1 MILNYMKHFNI
12 IFTGIVGN
20 LTLFNNESVV
30 TKEIEQLPVC
40 IELYGFLTNVVGRK
54 NIGSP
59 KLDPHELDIES
70 MK

>member
-12 IFTGIVGN
+12 IFTEIFGN
-20 LTLFNNESVV
+20 VTLFNNESVV
-30 TKEIEQLPVC
+30 SKEIEQLPVC
-40 IELYGFLTNVVGRK
+40 VELYGFLTNVVGRK

-59 KLDPHELDIES
+59 ILDSHELDIDS

>member
-12 IFTGIVGN
+12 IFTEIFGN
-20 LTLFNNESVV
+20 VTLFNNESVV
-30 TKEIEQLPVC
+30 SKEIEQLPVC
-40 IELYGFLTNVVGRK
+40 VELYGFLTNVVGRK

-59 KLDPHELDIES
+59 IFDSHELDIDS